1 MDNNQV
7 ENKCQRILPEI
18 RSVHPDQNAHRNQKQ
33 INIVDDRG
41 KSRHTVLPAQC
52 VLQHKRGIVC
62 NGFAQPLKGIGGL
75 IKCFDLRH
83 TTYIFHRSAVHVLL
97 GGLKTVHF
105 FLCFSVEARKLHD
118 KGQNNTDQTNHAIPP
133 VNSKKNDNQNKR
145 RDQRGHKV
153 RELVSDE
160 FLNTFNV
167 FIHDLSHFA
176 AAQGQMI
183 PKGNLQ
189 RPPSIHKAFQTPQRG
204 NTTGQ
209 KSKIRCSPKFQPGPA
224 IPRSRLRKHSRA
236 TYPGKQT
243 GFPE

>member
-1 MDNNQV
+1 M
-7 ENKCQRILPEI
+7 
-18 RSVHPDQNAHRNQKQ
+18 
-33 INIVDDRG
+33 
-41 KSRHTVLPAQC
+41 
-52 VLQHKRGIVC
+52 
-62 NGFAQPLKGIGGL
+62 
-75 IKCFDLRH
+75 
-83 TTYIFHRSAVHVLL
+83 
-97 GGLKTVHF
+97 HF

-183 PKGNLQ
+183 PKGNMHDVVGKGYLQ
-189 RPPSIHKAFQTPQRG
+189 FIKR
-204 NTTGQ
+204 
-209 KSKIRCSPKFQPGPA
+209 SKRCNVGTQ
-224 IPRSRLRKHSRA
+224 
-236 TYPGKQT
+236 
-243 GFPE
+243 